1 MPEPKKHAENR
12 GVMESVLQWIPGFR
26 GYLKKENRRESD
38 TLQRDW
44 LSDRLQRSKRGLD
57 DYARVLADAAAIE
70 TLPEVD
76 RLRGQLDKLMGR
88 IRGAMQGYSGFF
100 DLVNID
106 QSVLD
111 RVYEY
116 DVSLMEQVARLADD
130 VDQLGSRQNDTA
142 ADLGPIRDQI
152 RAVEEAWDH
161 REDIL
166 KGLE

>member
-12 GVMESVLQWIPGFR
+12 GVIETVLQWIPGFR

-57 DYARVLADAAAIE
+57 DYARVLADASAIE
-70 TLPEVD
+70 TLPQVD

-130 VDQLGSRQNDTA
+130 VDQLGSRQNDTT

-152 RAVEEAWDH
+152 RSTEEAWDH

>member
-1 MPEPKKHAENR
+1 
-12 GVMESVLQWIPGFR
+12 LQWIPGFR

-57 DYARVLADAAAIE
+57 DYARVLADASAID

-100 DLVNID
+100 DLVDID

-130 VDQLGSRQNDTA
+130 VDQLGSRQDDAA
-142 ADLGPIRDQI
+142 ADLGPIRGQI
-152 RAVEEAWDH
+152 RSAEEAWDH

>member
-1 MPEPKKHAENR
+1 MPEPKKHAETR

-100 DLVNID
+100 DLVDID

-116 DVSLMEQVARLADD
+116 DVSLMEQMARLADD
-130 VDQLGSRQNDTA
+130 VDQLGSRQNDST

-152 RAVEEAWDH
+152 RSAEEAWDH